1 VIRGQMLQE
10 MLPLADASKA
20 LAVENAP
27 AADSGL
33 LVAAEPADVTVYS
46 NPLSHEK
53 ERNSEGNSEGNSNSG
68 KRELQWAPQLTH
80 DTSDLLTHPMCQQ
93 QDQLIA
99 SNNPFSEGVQL
110 PLICRATLVL
120 VRILHQG

>member
-1 VIRGQMLQE
+1 MLQE

-93 QDQLIA
+93 QDQLIT

-110 PLICRATLVL
+110 PLFC
-120 VRILHQG
+120 